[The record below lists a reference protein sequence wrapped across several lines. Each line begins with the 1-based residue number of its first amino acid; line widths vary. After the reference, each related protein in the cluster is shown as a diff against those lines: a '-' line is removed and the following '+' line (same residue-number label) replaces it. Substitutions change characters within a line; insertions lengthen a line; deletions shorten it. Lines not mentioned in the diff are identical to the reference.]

1 MLLANHGALTWG
13 ETLWDAFDRMETVEH
28 TAKILMNIQT
38 IGGGVPLTEEQV
50 AQLRSMLGMYK
61 QLREVKEDK

>member
-13 ETLWDAFDRMETVEH
+13 ATLWDAFDRMETVEH

-38 IGGGVPLTEEQV
+38 IGGGVPLSDAQV
-50 AQLRSMLGMYK
+50 AQLRSMVGMY
-61 QLREVKEDK
+61 QTLREVKEDK